1 MKKFILPAFLLSMS
15 SFTMAQE
22 GKNLYGGIEYGA
34 SRISGQAQ
42 EIANALVST
51 VGGSATVTQDLGAY
65 TGRLFVGYRLDEKWS
80 VEGGFFR
87 SGDFKISA
95 TGRSGAGVAY
105 SVNGAIDAQGVDL
118 SAVYFP
124 MATKASREGFFFR
137 GGLHSSSVE
146 FSSNL
151 TIGGQTTRSS
161 SKDSGMGYLFGIGY
175 DWNFGNGAF
184 LRTSITRLMKLGG
197 ESDSDATY
205 YAVGVGMS
213 F

>member
-1 MKKFILPAFLLSMS
+1 MKKLVCAAFLVSLSG
-15 SFTMAQE
+15 FTAAQE
-22 GKNLYGGIEYGA
+22 SKKLYGGIEYGA

-65 TGRLFVGYRLDEKWS
+65 TGRLFVGYRLNDKWS

-87 SGDFKISA
+87 SGDFKLSA
-95 TGRSGAGVAY
+95 TGRSGAGVTY
-105 SVNGAIDAQGVDL
+105 SLNGAIDTQGVDL

-124 MATKASREGFFFR
+124 MATKANREGFFLR
-137 GGLHSSSVE
+137 GGVHSSSVE
-146 FSSNL
+146 FSSSL
-151 TIGGQTTRSS
+151 VTGGQTTNSS

-175 DWNFGNGAF
+175 DWRLGKDAF
-184 LRTSITRLMKLGG
+184 VRTSITRLMKLGG
-197 ESDSDATY
+197 ESDSDANY